1 MLNTLHSLS
10 EYIVLSGASQGS
22 IRIPEVYGSGQV
34 RYHSNVLQV
43 WDGNCWQSLSTSYAD
58 ITLSDSA
65 TSAIK
70 WAQNKMN
77 EEIALEALSKEN
89 PAVKIALD
97 KFKQAEEQLKTT
109 IILSKDD
116 QTTS

>member
-1 MLNTLHSLS
+1 MLNSLHSLS
-10 EYIVLSGASQGS
+10 EYIVLTGASQGS

-34 RYHSNVLQV
+34 RYHNNVLQV

-77 EEIALEALSKEN
+77 EENAAAELAKNN

-116 QTTS
+116 KTTS

>member
-1 MLNTLHSLS
+1 MINSLHSIS
-10 EYIVLSGASQGS
+10 EFIVLSGSTQGS

-34 RYHSNVLQV
+34 RYHGNVFQV
-43 WDGNCWQSLSTSYAD
+43 YDGNCWQNLSTHYAD

-65 TSAIK
+65 TAAIK

-77 EEIALEALSKEN
+77 EEITLEALSKEN

-109 IILSKDD
+109 IILSKDE
-116 QTTS
+116 QSTS

>member
-1 MLNTLHSLS
+1 MLKSLVSIS
-10 EYIVLSGASQGS
+10 EFIKVTGASQGS
-22 IRIPEVYGSGQV
+22 IHIPQMYGSGQV
-34 RYHSNVLQV
+34 RYHDNVFQV
-43 WDGNCWQSLSTSYAD
+43 YDGHCWQSLSTSYAD

-109 IILSKDD
+109 IILSKDE

>member
-1 MLNTLHSLS
+1 MLNSLHSLS
-10 EYIVLSGASQGS
+10 EYIVLTGASQGS
-22 IRIPEVYGSGQV
+22 VRIPEVYGSGQV
-34 RYHSNVLQV
+34 RYHCNVLQV

-77 EEIALEALSKEN
+77 EENAAAELAKNN

-116 QTTS
+116 KTTS

>member
-1 MLNTLHSLS
+1 MLNSLHSLS
-10 EYIVLSGASQGS
+10 EYIVLTGASQRS
-22 IRIPEVYGSGQV
+22 IRIPEIYGSGQL
-34 RYHSNVLQV
+34 RYHNNVLQV
-43 WDGNCWQSLSTSYAD
+43 YDGNLWQNLSTSYAD

-65 TSAIK
+65 ISAIK

-77 EEIALEALSKEN
+77 EEIALEILSKEN

-97 KFKQAEEQLKTT
+97 NFKKAEEQLKTT
-109 IILSKDD
+109 IILSKDE

>member
-1 MLNTLHSLS
+1 MFHCTGPWWGAPDAALEYLSLL
-10 EYIVLSGASQGS
+10 ILSSQ
-22 IRIPEVYGSGQV
+22 
-34 RYHSNVLQV
+34 SNVLQV

-77 EEIALEALSKEN
+77 EENAAAELAKNN

-116 QTTS
+116 KTTS